1 MTQRSNNAEKFSDFR
16 KKFPF
21 FTFEEQQFRLSR
33 AGLAI
38 RFTFNLADQ
47 YKFYPSLFIP
57 RKACFLPDKEIIERL
72 PLLVFHLGMIE
83 LVSYWKAACPPRV
96 TIKPF
101 GLFPEQV
108 AWWKSLYYHGLGE
121 FLYLNG
127 LHTGE
132 DNLMEL
138 EVASDEKKLRGNYPL
153 DNSVLIPAGGGK
165 DSAVT
170 LELLAGLPGA
180 LPLILNPRGASLRS
194 IALKGFGPEDFFE
207 IRREIDPTL
216 LQLNNQGFLNGH
228 TPFSALL
235 GFLTILASAMT
246 GRQHIALSNESSA
259 NEPTIPGTTINHQYS
274 KSFSFETGFREYV
287 KRWLHPDINY
297 FSFLRPLNEWQISSL
312 FVRFKSFHTV
322 FRSCNAGSKRD
333 EWCGKCSKCLFT
345 WIMLAPFLPDGELR
359 AIFGREIADD
369 PDMLPYL
376 DQLTGLAT
384 EKPFECVGT
393 LDEVNAALHISL
405 NARKE
410 HRLPLLLEYFRKSP
424 LYKGDLWKENLADPG
439 PLLSDHHLP
448 LFFENILKDA
458 YYG

>member
-1 MTQRSNNAEKFSDFR
+1 MTRRSNNAEKFSDFR
-16 KKFPF
+16 KKIPF
-21 FTFEEQQFRLSR
+21 FAFEEQQFRLGR
-33 AGLAI
+33 AGLSI

-83 LVSYWKAACPPRV
+83 LISYWKAACPPV
-96 TIKPF
+96 VLIKPF
-101 GLFPEQV
+101 GLFPEQIR
-108 AWWKSLYYHGLGE
+108 WWKSLYYHGLGE

-138 EVASDEKKLRGNYPL
+138 QVASSEKIPPGTFPL
-153 DNSVLIPAGGGK
+153 DDSVLIPVGGGK

-194 IALKGFGPEDFFE
+194 IALKGFGPDDFFE
-207 IRREIDPTL
+207 IRREIDPEL
-216 LQLNNQGFLNGH
+216 LRLNDQGFLNGH

-235 GFLTILASAMT
+235 GFLTVLASAMT
-246 GRQHIALSNESSA
+246 GHRFIALSNESSA
-259 NEPTIPGTTINHQYS
+259 SEPTIPGTTINHQYS
-274 KSFSFETGFREYV
+274 KSYAFETGFRDYIAS
-287 KRWLHPDINY
+287 WIHPDINY
-297 FSFLRPLNEWQISSL
+297 FSFLRPLNEWQIASM
-312 FVRFKSFHTV
+312 FARFRAFHPV
-322 FRSCNAGSKRD
+322 FRSCNVGSKRD

-345 WIMLAPFLPDGELR
+345 WIMLAPFLTDGDLR

-369 PDMLPYL
+369 PELLPYL
-376 DQLTGLAT
+376 EQLTGLAE

-393 LDEVNAALHISL
+393 LEEVNAALHASIET
-405 NARKE
+405 R
-410 HRLPLLLEYFRKSP
+410 
-424 LYKGDLWKENLADPG
+424 D
-439 PLLSDHHLP
+439 DHHLP
-448 LFFENILKDA
+448 LLLDFYRKSPFFKGKSEGTKRFGQCSFAEDHHLPPLFQTILKDA
-458 YYG
+458 CHG